1 VNDLEKPIATAGAQ
15 IQLVTAN
22 AYVDFAVIV
31 GNRRI
36 CEFRIE
42 ERHYQDHRIRDRTL
56 TAGRNHA
63 VMGWTEGPF
72 SKNETRRTS
81 LDSLTCYLAGMGL
94 DVTPVLKRAKER
106 GWPQETIDEAAEAA
120 RRAKSEHARVSTIDD
135 AREAL
140 VEEYIELAL
149 ADRTDD
155 VDCSSYATVDRPK
168 RMGQLAELMGED
180 VADALDVAV
189 ERLAQAIGSYASGT
203 PYPGSD
209 VRSEGL
215 IACQECDHVFDIYR
229 EYREDCPKCGSHD
242 LGTANGPVQGFLLVA
257 SVPGEDVHT
266 LFRVEH
272 IHPTHTQAVETIKAT
287 VREWSHTPEGREA
300 VEAASHDFNWGDLTE
315 HASDISFPG
324 VLGLSTVAAGDT
336 VEVYHDEHLFDAC
349 LKEANR

>member
-1 VNDLEKPIATAGAQ
+1 MNDLEKPITTAGTQ

-42 ERHYQDHRIRDRTL
+42 ERHYQDHRIRDRML
-56 TAGRNHA
+56 TTGRNHV
-63 VMGWTEGPF
+63 VMGWAEGPF

-81 LDSLTCYLAGMGL
+81 LDGLTCYLTGMGL
-94 DVTPVLKRAKER
+94 DVTPVLKRARER
-106 GWPQETIDEAAEAA
+106 GWPQEIIDEAAEAA
-120 RRAKSEHARVSTIDD
+120 ERAKLEQADAGTIDD
-135 AREAL
+135 GQEAP

-155 VDCSSYATVDRPK
+155 VDCSSYATVDRPR
-168 RMGQLAELMGED
+168 RMGHLAQLMGED
-180 VADALDVAV
+180 VTDALDVVV
-189 ERLAQAIGSYASGT
+189 ERLAQTIGSYASGA

-209 VRSEGL
+209 VCSEGL

-229 EYREDCPKCGSHD
+229 EYREDCPKCGSYD
-242 LGTANGPVQGFLLVA
+242 LGTADGPVQSFLLIA
-257 SVPGEDVHT
+257 SVPSEDVHT

-272 IHPTHTQAVETIKAT
+272 IHPTHTQAVEAIKAA
-287 VREWSHTPEGREA
+287 VHEWSRTPEGHEA

-315 HASDISFPG
+315 YAGDISVPG
-324 VLGLSTVAAGDT
+324 VLNLSTVGPSDT
-336 VEVYHDEHLFDAC
+336 VEVYHDEHLFDAR
-349 LKEANR
+349 LKEAAR